1 MRIVIGLSLGAW
13 SVGASSASCGGAHE
27 CSADVDFEGLSALQ
41 TASVRD
47 SGDDAPTPAPTPS
60 PTPSSTPARCRPAR
74 YCSEMCE
81 ALECEKS
88 RLECEKY
95 CRLRFDKFLD
105 IMKRYKKYGVC
116 EDDPVSSLAQVGAEE
131 AADAKLEEKVERSA
145 SGEADPAVE
154 CKEVAYYAFASAA
167 PSTTSIGLTTRI
179 ARSGAASIS
188 GPSEAFGTSTSRM
201 ESADC
206 VTTGGGFYELAQ
218 TFVGQART
226 RASAGALE
234 IA

>member
-1 MRIVIGLSLGAW
+1 MLRIVIGLSLGAW

-154 CKEVAYYAFASAA
+154 CKEVAYYCLRFCSSFDYLDW
-167 PSTTSIGLTTRI
+167 PHNKDCQKRC
-179 ARSGAASIS
+179 
-188 GPSEAFGTSTSRM
+188 SEHFRTFRGIW
-201 ESADC
+201 D
-206 VTTGGGFYELAQ
+206 FYVENG
-218 TFVGQART
+218 VC
-226 RASAGALE
+226 
-234 IA
+234 